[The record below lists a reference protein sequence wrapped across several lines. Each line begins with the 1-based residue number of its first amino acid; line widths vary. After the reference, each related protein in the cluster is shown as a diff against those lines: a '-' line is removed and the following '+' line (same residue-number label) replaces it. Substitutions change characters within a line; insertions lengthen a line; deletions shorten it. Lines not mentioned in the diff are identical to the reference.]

1 MRCIGRRIARVTLAI
16 AIVGLGKIAH
26 DQHIPTIEDS
36 ESFELVAGASR
47 SECALDIP
55 LFSDI
60 DELLRCDISIDAIA
74 MAQPPQARF
83 AAAAK
88 AICAGKHVLLE
99 KPPGATL
106 GEVEQLAMLAQS
118 AGTTLFAAWHS
129 RYAAGVEEA
138 REWLAE
144 RRLARVDIVWKEDV
158 RHWHPGQQW
167 IWDAGGMGVFDPGI
181 NALSILTQILPN
193 RILLRDA
200 TLATPINR
208 TVPIA
213 ADLHMES
220 DCGAPIRAV
229 FDWREKGPPIWEIT
243 VETSGG
249 TLKLSEGGAKLL
261 IDGRLR
267 DLAPQREYPKL
278 YAHFASLITQQ
289 RSDVDST
296 PLRLV
301 ADAFMRCRQA
311 PAPAF
316 ED

>member
-1 MRCIGRRIARVTLAI
+1 VTVAI

-26 DQHIPTIEDS
+26 DQHIPTIKGS
-36 ESFELVAGASR
+36 ETFELVAAASR
-47 SECALDIP
+47 SASALDIP
-55 LFSDI
+55 VFSDI
-60 DELLRCDISIDAIA
+60 DELLCSDIPIDAIA
-74 MAQPPQARF
+74 MTQPPQARF
-83 AAAAK
+83 MAAAK

-99 KPPGATL
+99 KPPGTTV

-129 RYAAGVEEA
+129 RYAAGVAQA

-144 RRLARVDIVWKEDV
+144 RRLTRADIVWKEDA
-158 RHWHPGQQW
+158 RRWHPGQQW
-167 IWDAGGMGVFDPGI
+167 IWDAGGLGVFDPGI
-181 NALSILTQILPN
+181 NALSIVTQILPN

-200 TLATPINR
+200 SLATPTNR
-208 TVPIA
+208 AGPIA

-220 DCGAPIRAV
+220 DCGAPIRAM

-243 VETSGG
+243 VETSDG
-249 TLKLSEGGAKLL
+249 TLTLSEGGARLS
-261 IDGRLR
+261 IDGSMR
-267 DLAPQREYPKL
+267 DLAPQREYPML
-278 YAHFASLITQQ
+278 YAHFARLIALQ
-289 RSDVDST
+289 RSEVDWT